1 MLELREQL
9 AFKNEEIERMNE
21 EFAAQ
26 IQKYNIVYE
35 AMKREIEDLKDYKEV
50 DLVEMV

>member
-21 EFAAQ
+21 EFAA
-26 IQKYNIVYE
+26 
-35 AMKREIEDLKDYKEV
+35 
-50 DLVEMV
+50 